1 MRKRCIGQIG
11 AVVLGLLL
19 VLTGCV
25 YTPVKGHSEKRT
37 VKEDYLTF
45 WYKRQILPAFVAY
58 REKTD
63 ELTRAAYA
71 VRDAQEGAGKEAA
84 VEQLKALYKETF
96 LCLQDLILFDN
107 ALFHSGISG
116 LYELAGT
123 SQVNKG
129 LVKSGIGSG
138 RITADEMVRELEEGL
153 NQPNAAG
160 FAALDYILF
169 SGEIALNAAS
179 IRYVC
184 TVCEVIGHYAKEA
197 ERHYKENEEAFLA
210 HNDFSAGS
218 SLSTLINTLMKQ
230 YEIYVRTIKVGIP
243 IGIYG
248 AAIVQKRAAP
258 QTVEGYYCG
267 GGLSTRLLH
276 RSILSLKHFYDGVP
290 YGESAPL
297 TAYSFGHFLEEQLA
311 VTGQGEDLVNQL
323 RETLYLLERKIG
335 KLEGDIAVLADST
348 DGLERL
354 TDVYRELQKIV
365 GILKA
370 KIIVELKLTITYSD
384 GEEGD

>member
-11 AVVLGLLL
+11 AMMLGLLL

-37 VKEDYLTF
+37 VKEDYLSF

-96 LCLQDLILFDN
+96 LCLQDVILFDN

-129 LVKSGIGSG
+129 LVKSGIRNG

-169 SGEIALNAAS
+169 SGEIALDAAS

-184 TVCEVIGHYAKEA
+184 CLLYTS
-197 ERHYKENEEAFLA
+197 
-210 HNDFSAGS
+210 D
-218 SLSTLINTLMKQ
+218 
-230 YEIYVRTIKVGIP
+230 
-243 IGIYG
+243 
-248 AAIVQKRAAP
+248 AADD
-258 QTVEGYYCG
+258 Y
-267 GGLSTRLLH
+267 TR
-276 RSILSLKHFYDGVP
+276 V
-290 YGESAPL
+290 
-297 TAYSFGHFLEEQLA
+297 
-311 VTGQGEDLVNQL
+311 
-323 RETLYLLERKIG
+323 
-335 KLEGDIAVLADST
+335 
-348 DGLERL
+348 
-354 TDVYRELQKIV
+354 
-365 GILKA
+365 
-370 KIIVELKLTITYSD
+370 
-384 GEEGD
+384 